1 MDLGEMKDWIAR
13 DTKRPEKRDEQIQD
27 AINAAIEFA
36 TTQGDFVTDL
46 VEGSTA
52 ISSSVYA
59 QSLVIAT
66 AFTRFRKI
74 KYLRPVNYR
83 RFLAW
88 RDPSRIFDNECQ
100 ATDVWYRAGGN
111 IVFNLS
117 SLQATMYFGYFQ
129 YPVFLTSDADTHWML
144 DQMRTCIHDL
154 ACWRVFEQIGN
165 NEEANRFATIGKRQL
180 DAHKRDLQDGVA
192 LS

>member
-1 MDLGEMKDWIAR
+1 MNLGEMKDWVAR

-36 TTQGDFVTDL
+36 TTQGDFVADL
-46 VEGSTA
+46 VEGSVA

-59 QSLVIAT
+59 QSIVIAT

-74 KYLRPVNYR
+74 KYLRPINYK

-100 ATDVWYRAGGN
+100 AADVWYRAGGN

-117 SLQATMYFGYFQ
+117 SLQASMYFGYFQ
-129 YPVFLTSDADTHWML
+129 YPAWLTADTDTHWML
-144 DQMRTCIHDL
+144 DQMRACIHDL
-154 ACWRVFEQIGN
+154 TCWRVFEQIGN
-165 NEEANRFATIGKRQL
+165 NEEATRFERIGRRL
-180 DAHKRDLQDGVA
+180 LSAHQADLQDGVTH
-192 LS
+192 S